1 MFGASDLVSE
11 RSAWRGAEIGGK
23 EGLVYHFTDAHLTT
37 MHRLLE
43 ETRHLAADEVTREM
57 FDEPGLNDF
66 LAKVAWELAD
76 GRGAAIL
83 RGLSREKYSDE
94 DLTRIFWG
102 IGLHL
107 GVPRPQNNK
116 GDRIDHVTDVGTENN
131 PLKRRQY
138 GTEELIFHTDGII
151 GQNLALLSLCKSKS
165 GGLSKICS
173 GLAIHNE
180 FVRKRPDLLELLYE
194 GFPYD
199 RKGKQRPDMSQIS
212 PYPVP
217 VFSRVDGIV
226 SVQYIRDYML
236 TAGETIGMPAKF
248 REALDTF
255 DAFANDPD
263 MNVTFMLEPGEIE
276 ILNNRAVLHSRTQFE
291 DYPEPERKRHL
302 VRLWMDVPNGR
313 PYKIEMDYLERGKQV
328 ATPKTVAA

>member
-1 MFGASDLVSE
+1 MIGTNDLISE
-11 RSAWRGAEIGGK
+11 RSAWRGSALGGK
-23 EGLVYHFTDAHLTT
+23 EGLVYQFTEAHLAQ
-37 MHRLLE
+37 MHQLME
-43 ETRHLAADEVTREM
+43 ETRHLPIDAVTREM
-57 FDEPGLNDF
+57 FDAPGLTAF
-66 LAKVAWELAD
+66 LAEVADELAN

-83 RGLSREKYSDE
+83 RGLSREKYSEDE
-94 DLTRIFWG
+94 LTRMFWG
-102 IGLHL
+102 IGTHL
-107 GVPRPQNNK
+107 GVPRPQNYN
-116 GDRIDHVTDVGTENN
+116 GNRIDYVTDLGTENN

-165 GGLSKICS
+165 GGLSKLCS

-180 FVRKRPDLLELLYE
+180 FLRKRPDLLELLYE

-199 RKGKQRPDMSQIS
+199 RKGKQRPGMSQIS

-217 VFSRVDGIV
+217 VFSRIDGIV

-236 TAGETIGMPAKF
+236 TAGETIGMPALF

-291 DYPEPERKRHL
+291 DYPEPERRRRL
-302 VRLWMDVPNGR
+302 VRLWMDVPDGR
-313 PYKIEMDYLERGKQV
+313 PYKATMDYLERGPSFGKRE
-328 ATPKTVAA
+328 TVSA